1 MHSTSNPEDL
11 EKANSYLFQ
20 MTRNK
25 TGFLQTI
32 ENALKNK
39 AKA

>member
-1 MHSTSNPEDL
+1 MHSISAPEDIK
-11 EKANSYLFQ
+11 EANNYLFQ
-20 MTRNK
+20 MTRNRI
-25 TGFLQTI
+25 GFLQPI